1 MTEEKIL
8 EILLRFRPKKMLPD
22 NVQGMR
28 FVCGY
33 LGTKGITNVKEL
45 GDALEVSSA
54 RMAVILNKLE
64 EKELVKRIKS
74 KDDKRITYV
83 ELTEKGYESINEVRK
98 QMIKRFMIIKDVLGE
113 EEFERF
119 MIDLEKI
126 SNIDMEDIEC

>member
-33 LGTKGITNVKEL
+33 LGTNGITNVKEL

-126 SNIDMEDIEC
+126 SNIDLEDIEC

>member
-1 MTEEKIL
+1 M
-8 EILLRFRPKKMLPD
+8 
-22 NVQGMR
+22 
-28 FVCGY
+28 
-33 LGTKGITNVKEL
+33 
-45 GDALEVSSA
+45 SSA

>member
-33 LGTKGITNVKEL
+33 LGTNGITNVKEL

-83 ELTEKGYESINEVRK
+83 KLTEKGYESINEVRK

>member
-1 MTEEKIL
+1 MTDEKIL

-33 LGTKGITNVKEL
+33 LGTNGITNVKEL

-83 ELTEKGYESINEVRK
+83 KLTEKGYESINEVRK